1 MKEYNFD
8 DFLTD
13 YKQEALQIDL
23 STENPLV
30 FEILEKQKIKLS
42 SADFD
47 EVIEEVIEFCKKAI
61 KSTKESLIVSFS
73 KNHYRGQYKN
83 GNPPFLSQMKTYIEY
98 GNLYKEA
105 ISKKESNQQF
115 ESDRVL
121 KNKKVKNHNQQMDY
135 IDIMLRGYSNEN
147 DRKFLSMYLMREFKK
162 AEKEHYNF
170 EEFFNGLINGINKL
184 KNEYKTRL
192 YERKN
197 ELYFMLD
204 GAKNDTL
211 KYGDLKDESIEER
224 HKKTIEYC
232 ESELSELSFEN
243 FPINLFHFTNNRY
256 TGFLNYSEVEF
267 IGNQIAQAFEELNK
281 PQQAKTK
288 KKKVL
293 TNDTYYAILESCTI
307 EAFECLKLKDHYPL
321 DGSKAIWDIS
331 NLTISKGDGFPT
343 DKDNELFRKVY
354 IKENMRVTFLLALD
368 RYWKDFEV
376 KHLIS
381 REFFYKKCYQSLLF
395 KISESPLWQK
405 PNFGFDID
413 AEPCV
418 LSFIR
423 SMSSDIEA
431 RSIEKNESNTD
442 TQNFSETS
450 ADEKITFI
458 NNFDGVTESKVI
470 EYFTKNLVEKR
481 YITKETLNKYLKQAF
496 ELKTVPVQKF
506 SFENLPTQG
515 KIRKVFYDYFSITA
529 GKPNGRKLEYVKL
542 LGEYFNGFN
551 TNKINTNFSK

>member
-1 MKEYNFD
+1 MDINNFD
-8 DFLTD
+8 DFLAY
-13 YKQEALQIDL
+13 YKNDALQINL
-23 STENPLV
+23 AKEYPLV
-30 FEILEKQKIKLS
+30 DEILETQKIKLS

-73 KNHYRGQYKN
+73 NKHYKGKYEN
-83 GNPPFLSQMKTYIEY
+83 GTAPFLSQMKTYIEY

-105 ISKKESNQQF
+105 IRKKEGKQLF

-147 DRKFLSMYLMREFKK
+147 DRKFLSKYLMREFKK

-197 ELYFMLD
+197 ELCFMLD

-211 KYGDLKDESIEER
+211 TYGDLKGESIEER

-232 ESELSELSFEN
+232 ESELSEISFEN

-267 IGNQIAQAFEELNK
+267 IGNQIAQAFEDLNK
-281 PQQAKTK
+281 PQQTKTK

-307 EAFECLKLKDHYPL
+307 EAFECLELKDLYPKE
-321 DGSKAIWDIS
+321 GKAVWD
-331 NLTISKGDGFPT
+331 
-343 DKDNELFRKVY
+343 
-354 IKENMRVTFLLALD
+354 
-368 RYWKDFEV
+368 
-376 KHLIS
+376 
-381 REFFYKKCYQSLLF
+381 
-395 KISESPLWQK
+395 
-405 PNFGFDID
+405 
-413 AEPCV
+413 
-418 LSFIR
+418 
-423 SMSSDIEA
+423 
-431 RSIEKNESNTD
+431 
-442 TQNFSETS
+442 
-450 ADEKITFI
+450 
-458 NNFDGVTESKVI
+458 
-470 EYFTKNLVEKR
+470 
-481 YITKETLNKYLKQAF
+481 
-496 ELKTVPVQKF
+496 
-506 SFENLPTQG
+506 
-515 KIRKVFYDYFSITA
+515 
-529 GKPNGRKLEYVKL
+529 
-542 LGEYFNGFN
+542 
-551 TNKINTNFSK
+551 